1 MAHEIDR
8 VLRAFASDAWFIDPR
23 KADQLAAMLLFR
35 NQNGPRSEPFR
46 AAPADR
52 PASLDQRGSVAVL
65 RIVGPILPRAEAVVD
80 VSQPAALMTDFR
92 RAFSQVANDAG
103 VSAIVIDIDSPG
115 GRVDLVPET
124 AAMIRSARRDG
135 RPIVAVANTIAL
147 SAAYWIASAADEIVV
162 SPSGAVGSIGVYTVH
177 EDMSAALEAEGV
189 KVTMISAGPRKVEG
203 NPFQPLD
210 EAGLASLL
218 GNVTTFYGMFAGDVA
233 KGRGVPVSVV
243 KADPESSDK
252 NFGGGRAVLAQE
264 ALKLGMVDRVATLE
278 ETVARLAK
286 GGKRSGMSASA
297 TQRQFI

>member
-1 MAHEIDR
+1 MAHELNR
-8 VLRAFASDAWFIDPR
+8 LLRAFASDAWFIDPR
-23 KADQLAAMLLFR
+23 KADQIAAMLLFR
-35 NQNGPRSEPFR
+35 SEMGPRSEPYR

-52 PASLDQRGSVAVL
+52 PAISEQRGNVALL
-65 RIVGPILPRAEAVVD
+65 RLVGPILPRSEAITD

-92 RAFSQVANDAG
+92 RSFSQVANDSS
-103 VSAIVIDIDSPG
+103 VSAIAIEVDSPG

-124 AAMIRSARRDG
+124 ATMIRNARREG

-147 SAAYWIASAADEIVV
+147 SAAYWIASAADELVV

-177 EDMSAALEAEGV
+177 EDLSAALDAEGV
-189 KVTMISAGPRKVEG
+189 AVTLISAGPRKVEG

-210 EAGLASLL
+210 DAGRAALLA
-218 GNVTTFYGMFAGDVA
+218 NVTTFYGMFAADVA

-243 KADPESSDK
+243 KADPEKDAK

-286 GGKRSGMSASA
+286 AGRSGRGASA
-297 TQRQFI
+297 RARAFI

>member
-1 MAHEIDR
+1 MPHELNR
-8 VLRAFASDAWFIDPR
+8 LLRAFASDAWFIDPR
-23 KADQLAAMLLFR
+23 KADQIAAMLLFR
-35 NQNGPRSEPFR
+35 SERGPRSEPYR

-52 PASLDQRGSVAVL
+52 PAPSEQRGSVALL
-65 RIVGPILPRAEAVVD
+65 RIVGPILPRSEAITD

-92 RAFSQVANDAG
+92 RAFGQVANDG
-103 VSAIVIDIDSPG
+103 SVSAIVIEIDSPG

-124 AAMIRSARRDG
+124 AAMIRNARRDG

-177 EDMSAALEAEGV
+177 EDLSAALEAGGV

-210 EAGLASLL
+210 EAGRAAIL

-233 KGRGVPVSVV
+233 KGRGVAVSVV
-243 KADPESSDK
+243 KADPEGNDK

-286 GGKRSGMSASA
+286 GGKRGGMSARAS
-297 TQRQFI
+297 RQII

>member
-1 MAHEIDR
+1 MAHEINR
-8 VLRAFASDAWFIDPR
+8 LLRAFASDAWFIDPR

-35 NQNGPRSEPFR
+35 NEHGPRAESYR

-52 PASLDQRGSVAVL
+52 PAAREQRGSVALL
-65 RIVGPILPRAEAVVD
+65 RLVGPILPRAEAITD

-92 RAFSQVANDAG
+92 LAFSQVANDATL
-103 VSAIVIDIDSPG
+103 SAIVIEIDSPG

-124 AAMIRSARRDG
+124 AAMIRAARNSS

-177 EDMSAALEAEGV
+177 EDVSAALEADGV
-189 KVTMISAGPRKVEG
+189 NVTLISAGPRKVEG

-210 EAGLASLL
+210 DAGRAALL
-218 GNVTTFYGMFAGDVA
+218 GNVNTFYGMFAGDVS

-243 KADPESSDK
+243 KADPETQPK

-264 ALKLGMVDRVATLE
+264 AVKLGMADRVATLE
-278 ETVARLAK
+278 DTIARLAR
-286 GGKRSGMSASA
+286 GGKRSGMNAGA
-297 TQRQFI
+297 AARQFV